1 MAKTKYYIRLTDTER
16 AFLTKVICEQIET
29 DRTLMRARI
38 LLMSDTTQQKKI
50 SIRELAEMLGTT
62 ETTIK
67 TVRTEYANSGMDA
80 ALFRKKMVMP
90 KGRPHKQYKRTH
102 TDEVVSKIRA
112 LADKDPPTGSKRWTV
127 RLLSEEAIR
136 TGIVE
141 YISPVTVSKILNH
154 EKPYDSD

>member
-16 AFLTKVICEQIET
+16 AFLTKVISEQKES
-29 DRTLMRARI
+29 DRTVMRAKI
-38 LLMSDTTQQKKI
+38 LLMSDATQQKKV

-102 TDEVVSKIRA
+102 TDEVVNKIRE
-112 LADKDPPTGSKRWTV
+112 LAEKDPPQGNKRWTV
-127 RLLSEEAIR
+127 RLLSEQAIKA
-136 TGIVE
+136 GIVE
-141 YISPVTVSKILNH
+141 YISPVTVSKILNR
-154 EKPYDSD
+154 ENPYN

>member
-16 AFLTKVICEQIET
+16 AFLTKVISEQKES
-29 DRTLMRARI
+29 DRTVMRAKI
-38 LLMSDTTQQKKI
+38 LLMSDATQQKKV

-102 TDEVVSKIRA
+102 TDEVVNKIRE
-112 LADKDPPTGSKRWTV
+112 LAEKDPPQGNKRWTV
-127 RLLSEEAIR
+127 RLLSELAI
-136 TGIVE
+136 
-141 YISPVTVSKILNH
+141 
-154 EKPYDSD
+154 